1 MFNKGSK
8 SRLKIIKQDNG
19 AIVFDKNQGVYFQ
32 TNDVGVKIL
41 ELLSKNKSEEDI
53 VSAISGA
60 YSIEIDVA
68 KQDVKDFIQS
78 LKKRRDID
86 YGYATQSRVILLC
99 SAKVQITSTNSFTDL
114 LSAYKVLA

>member
-8 SRLKIIKQDNG
+8 SRLKIIKQDHG
-19 AIVFDKNQGVYFQ
+19 AIVFVKNQGVYFQ

-78 LKKRRDID
+78 LKKGGI
-86 YGYATQSRVILLC
+86 
-99 SAKVQITSTNSFTDL
+99 
-114 LSAYKVLA
+114 

>member
-1 MFNKGSK
+1 MLNKGSK

-19 AIVFDKNQGVYFQ
+19 AIVFDKNQGIYFQ

-41 ELLSKNKSEEDI
+41 ELLSKNKSEEEI
-53 VSAISGA
+53 VSAISVA

-78 LKKRRDID
+78 LKKGGI
-86 YGYATQSRVILLC
+86 
-99 SAKVQITSTNSFTDL
+99 
-114 LSAYKVLA
+114 

>member
-8 SRLKIIKQDNG
+8 SRL
-19 AIVFDKNQGVYFQ
+19 Q

-78 LKKRRDID
+78 LKKGGI
-86 YGYATQSRVILLC
+86 
-99 SAKVQITSTNSFTDL
+99 
-114 LSAYKVLA
+114 

>member
-1 MFNKGSK
+1 M
-8 SRLKIIKQDNG
+8 LK
-19 AIVFDKNQGVYFQ
+19 F
-32 TNDVGVKIL
+32 L

-68 KQDVKDFIQS
+68 KQDVKRFYTIS
-78 LKKRRDID
+78 KKRRDID

-114 LSAYKVLA
+114 LSAYKSPRLKELNL

>member
-19 AIVFDKNQGVYFQ
+19 AIVFDKNQGIYFQ

-41 ELLSKNKSEEDI
+41 EYKSEEEI
-53 VSAISGA
+53 VSAISVA

-78 LKKRRDID
+78 LKKGGI
-86 YGYATQSRVILLC
+86 
-99 SAKVQITSTNSFTDL
+99 
-114 LSAYKVLA
+114 

>member
-78 LKKRRDID
+78 LKKGGI
-86 YGYATQSRVILLC
+86 
-99 SAKVQITSTNSFTDL
+99 QITSTNSFTDL